1 MRRLVLLLLPLL
13 LTTGC
18 WAGQGAE
25 PRDPAPSPAG
35 PRYTSYV
42 ALGDSYTAGPL
53 VPTTDVAAGCFRSN
67 GNYPSLLAQRLHV
80 RRFRDVSCSAA
91 TTRDLT
97 HRQHTFGAAHVP
109 PQLRA
114 LRRSTDLVTVGIGGN
129 DLGLFGT
136 LVQQCTRLR
145 STDPA
150 GAPCAA
156 VKGRAAWTRTT
167 ARIGD
172 NVAGALRAVH
182 RRAPHAT
189 VVLVGY
195 LRLAPDHGTCPALP
209 LATGDYALG
218 RYVSRSLAEAMLA
231 AARSTGSRFLD
242 ADALSAGHDVCS
254 AHPWV
259 NGAVAQQQAAA
270 PYHPFAAGMRA
281 EATALAAMLRR

>member
-1 MRRLVLLLLPLL
+1 VLLLLPLL
-13 LTTGC
+13 LLTGC

-25 PRDPAPSPAG
+25 PPAPGAASSPSPAG
-35 PRYTSYV
+35 PRYPSYV

-53 VPTTDVAAGCFRSN
+53 VPTTDVAAGCFRSDH
-67 GNYPSLLAQRLHV
+67 NYPSLLAKRLRVKH
-80 RRFRDVSCSAA
+80 FRDVSCSAA
-91 TTRDLT
+91 TTRDLA

-114 LRRSTDLVTVGIGGN
+114 VHRGTDLVTVGIGGN

-145 STDPA
+145 SSDPA
-150 GAPCAA
+150 GAPCTA

-167 ARIGD
+167 ARIGVR
-172 NVAGALRAVH
+172 VAHALRAVH

-195 LRLAPDHGTCPALP
+195 LRLTPGHGTCPALP

-218 RYVSRSLAEAMLA
+218 RFVSRSLADAMRA
-231 AARSTGSRFLD
+231 AARRTGSLFLD
-242 ADALSAGHDVCS
+242 AHALSRGHDVCS

-259 NGAVAQQQAAA
+259 NGAVADQQRAA

-281 EATALAAMLRR
+281 EAKALAALLQG